1 MKKKKFYIPVEWSV
15 WDKVEVQAYTIEEAI
30 QWVKEH
36 IDEIPLG
43 TDPEYIDGSYR
54 IDDGDNGEA
63 SVEEA
68 VKYLKEYFNLSGGIN
83 GEEIE

>member
-1 MKKKKFYIPVEWSV
+1 MKKKRFYIPVEWSV
-15 WDKVEVQAYTIEEAI
+15 WDKIEIEAYTIEEAV

-54 IDDGDNGEA
+54 IEDGNNGEA
-63 SVEEA
+63 SAEET
-68 VKYLKEYFNLSGGIN
+68 VRHLKEYWNLSGGVN